1 MEKKS
6 VAFFERG
13 SWYHRTKTL
22 KEDGTVKYGK
32 KGGFESEQDAVK
44 AYKLAEKE
52 FKQQQRKAVMTGKNR
67 QEVMLKDYL
76 IYWYEEVFSQ
86 RIKNTTKMIGAYV
99 LYDLVFP
106 NMEQDIKLRYV
117 SVEYMDALLEKVSHS
132 CASAGNTCRA
142 YLNIAFKDAVIE
154 GYIPRNPIPDTKAYK
169 RKAPKVTIYSKDKLK
184 IFLKAASKD
193 EWYLEYL
200 LGVFCGLR
208 KGEILGLKFSDFD
221 FEQHTVSVRRQLG
234 ANPVMEERSSK
245 IASYS
250 VIEKDPKTFNSV
262 RTLRIPQVI
271 ETEVLRRKNKIDE
284 ERAAL
289 MEGYEDNDYIS
300 CQPNGRPH
308 NMSSMNIALTKLC
321 NRNGLPKIT
330 VHSLRHPYVK
340 HTTKNISLQKQK
352 SQTTNRFDS
361 LGFLFSLLVL
371 CEILIMKM
379 PDTDWHFHYGFSR
392 LLSSQF
398 NGLVY

>member
-117 SVEYMDALLEKVSHS
+117 SVEYMDALLEKVSRS

-221 FEQHTVSVRRQLG
+221 FEQHTVSVKRQLG

-250 VIEKDPKTFNSV
+250 VVEKDPKTFNSV

-284 ERAAL
+284 DRAAL
-289 MEGYEDNDYIS
+289 MDRYEDNDYIS

-330 VHSLRHPYVK
+330 VHSLRHMFA
-340 HTTKNISLQKQK
+340 T
-352 SQTTNRFDS
+352 
-361 LGFLFSLLVL
+361 
-371 CEILIMKM
+371 ILIEQGVPLVKI
-379 PDTDWHFHYGFSR
+379 SA
-392 LLSSQF
+392 LLGHSSVNTTF
-398 NGLVY
+398 EYYCDVMDENENIINFLNEKYSA

>member
-154 GYIPRNPIPDTKAYK
+154 GYIPRNPILDTKAYK
-169 RKAPKVTIYSKDKLK
+169 RKAPKITIYSKEKLK

-221 FEQHTVSVRRQLG
+221 FEQHTVSVKRQLG
-234 ANPVMEERSSK
+234 ANPVMVERSSK

-271 ETEVLRRKNKIDE
+271 ETEVLRRQSKIE
-284 ERAAL
+284 EEKAAL
-289 MEGYEDNDYIS
+289 MDGYEDNDYIS

-321 NRNGLPKIT
+321 NRNGLTKIT
-330 VHSLRHPYVK
+330 VHSLRHMFA
-340 HTTKNISLQKQK
+340 T
-352 SQTTNRFDS
+352 
-361 LGFLFSLLVL
+361 
-371 CEILIMKM
+371 ILIEQGVPLVKI
-379 PDTDWHFHYGFSR
+379 SA
-392 LLSSQF
+392 LLGHSSVNTTF
-398 NGLVY
+398 EYYCDVMDENENIINFLNEKYSS

>member
-13 SWYHRTKTL
+13 SWYYRTKIL

-221 FEQHTVSVRRQLG
+221 FEQHTVSVKRQLG

-289 MEGYEDNDYIS
+289 MDGYEDNDYIS

-330 VHSLRHPYVK
+330 VHSLRHMFA
-340 HTTKNISLQKQK
+340 T
-352 SQTTNRFDS
+352 
-361 LGFLFSLLVL
+361 
-371 CEILIMKM
+371 ILIEQGVPLVKI
-379 PDTDWHFHYGFSR
+379 SA
-392 LLSSQF
+392 LLGHSSVNTTF
-398 NGLVY
+398 EYYCDVMDENENIINFLNEKYSA

>member
-52 FKQQQRKAVMTGKNR
+52 FKQQQRKVVMTGKNR

-117 SVEYMDALLEKVSHS
+117 GVEYMDALLEKVSHS

-184 IFLKAASKD
+184 IFLKVASKD

-221 FEQHTVSVRRQLG
+221 FEQHTVSVKRQLG

-271 ETEVLRRKNKIDE
+271 ESEVLRRKSKIDDDK
-284 ERAAL
+284 AVL
-289 MEGYEDNDYIS
+289 MDGYEDNDYIS

-330 VHSLRHPYVK
+330 VHSLRHMFA
-340 HTTKNISLQKQK
+340 T
-352 SQTTNRFDS
+352 
-361 LGFLFSLLVL
+361 
-371 CEILIMKM
+371 ILIEQGVPLVKI
-379 PDTDWHFHYGFSR
+379 SA
-392 LLSSQF
+392 LLGHSSVNTTF
-398 NGLVY
+398 EYYCDVMDENENIINFLNEKYSA

>member
-52 FKQQQRKAVMTGKNR
+52 FKQQQRKVVMTGKNR

-76 IYWYEEVFSQ
+76 IYWYEEFFSQ

-169 RKAPKVTIYSKDKLK
+169 MKAPKVTIYSKDKLK

-221 FEQHTVSVRRQLG
+221 FEQHTVSVKRQLG

-271 ETEVLRRKNKIDE
+271 ETEVLRRKSKIDE
-284 ERAAL
+284 DRAAL
-289 MEGYEDNDYIS
+289 MDGYEDNDYIS

-330 VHSLRHPYVK
+330 VHSLRHMFV
-340 HTTKNISLQKQK
+340 T
-352 SQTTNRFDS
+352 
-361 LGFLFSLLVL
+361 
-371 CEILIMKM
+371 ILIEQGVPLVKI
-379 PDTDWHFHYGFSR
+379 SA
-392 LLSSQF
+392 LLGHSSVNTTF
-398 NGLVY
+398 EYYCDVMDENENIINFLNEKYSA

>member
-52 FKQQQRKAVMTGKNR
+52 FKQQQRKVVMTGKNR

-86 RIKNTTKMIGAYV
+86 RIKNTTKMMGAYV

-117 SVEYMDALLEKVSHS
+117 GVEYMDALLEKVSHS

-184 IFLKAASKD
+184 IFLKVASKD

-221 FEQHTVSVRRQLG
+221 FEQHTVSVKRQLG

-271 ETEVLRRKNKIDE
+271 ETEVLRRKSEIDE
-284 ERAAL
+284 DKAAL
-289 MEGYEDNDYIS
+289 MDGYEDNDYIS

-330 VHSLRHPYVK
+330 VHSLRHMFA
-340 HTTKNISLQKQK
+340 T
-352 SQTTNRFDS
+352 
-361 LGFLFSLLVL
+361 
-371 CEILIMKM
+371 ILIEQGVPLVKI
-379 PDTDWHFHYGFSR
+379 SA
-392 LLSSQF
+392 LLGHSSVNTTF
-398 NGLVY
+398 EYYCDVMDENENIINFLNEKYSA

>member
-13 SWYHRTKTL
+13 SWYYRTKTL

-52 FKQQQRKAVMTGKNR
+52 FKQQQRKLVMSGKNR

-76 IYWYEEVFSQ
+76 IYWYEDVFSQ

-200 LGVFCGLR
+200 LGLFCGLR

-221 FEQHTVSVRRQLG
+221 FEQHTVRIVRQLG
-234 ANPVMEERSSK
+234 ACPVMEERSSK
-245 IASYS
+245 IASYA
-250 VIEKDPKTFNSV
+250 VEEKDPKTPNSV
-262 RTLRIPQVI
+262 RTLRMPQVV
-271 ETEVLRRKNKIDE
+271 EQEVRRRQTKVEENK
-284 ERAAL
+284 AVL
-289 MEGYEDNDYIS
+289 MDKYEDNGYIS
-300 CQPNGRPH
+300 CQPNGKPH
-308 NMSSMNIALTKLC
+308 NMASMNIALTKVC
-321 NRNGLPKIT
+321 IRNGLPKIT
-330 VHSLRHPYVK
+330 VHALRHMFA
-340 HTTKNISLQKQK
+340 T
-352 SQTTNRFDS
+352 
-361 LGFLFSLLVL
+361 
-371 CEILIMKM
+371 ILIEQGVPLVKI
-379 PDTDWHFHYGFSR
+379 SA
-392 LLSSQF
+392 LLGHSSVNTTF
-398 NGLVY
+398 EYYCDVMDENENIINFLNEKYSA

>member
-234 ANPVMEERSSK
+234 ANPVMEGRSSK

-284 ERAAL
+284 ERVAL
-289 MEGYEDNDYIS
+289 MDGYEDNDYIS

-330 VHSLRHPYVK
+330 VHSLRHMFA
-340 HTTKNISLQKQK
+340 T
-352 SQTTNRFDS
+352 
-361 LGFLFSLLVL
+361 
-371 CEILIMKM
+371 ILIEQGVPLVKI
-379 PDTDWHFHYGFSR
+379 SA
-392 LLSSQF
+392 LLGHSSVNTTF
-398 NGLVY
+398 EYYCDVMDENENIINFLNEKYSA

>member
-284 ERAAL
+284 ERVAL
-289 MEGYEDNDYIS
+289 MDGYEDNDYIS

-330 VHSLRHPYVK
+330 VHSLRHMFA
-340 HTTKNISLQKQK
+340 T
-352 SQTTNRFDS
+352 
-361 LGFLFSLLVL
+361 
-371 CEILIMKM
+371 ILIEQGVPLVKI
-379 PDTDWHFHYGFSR
+379 SA
-392 LLSSQF
+392 LLGHSSVNTTF
-398 NGLVY
+398 EYYCDVMDENENIINFLNEKYSA

>member
-32 KGGFESEQDAVK
+32 KGGFESEQDAIK

-221 FEQHTVSVRRQLG
+221 FEQHTVSVKRQLG
-234 ANPVMEERSSK
+234 ANLVMEERSSK

-284 ERAAL
+284 DRAAL
-289 MEGYEDNDYIS
+289 MDGYEDNDYIS

-330 VHSLRHPYVK
+330 VHSLRHMFA
-340 HTTKNISLQKQK
+340 T
-352 SQTTNRFDS
+352 
-361 LGFLFSLLVL
+361 
-371 CEILIMKM
+371 ILIEQGVPLVKI
-379 PDTDWHFHYGFSR
+379 SA
-392 LLSSQF
+392 LLGHSSVNTTF
-398 NGLVY
+398 EYYCDVMDENENIINFLNEKYSA

>member
-221 FEQHTVSVRRQLG
+221 FKQHTVSVRRQLG

-289 MEGYEDNDYIS
+289 MDGYEDNDYIS

-330 VHSLRHPYVK
+330 VHSLRHMFA
-340 HTTKNISLQKQK
+340 T
-352 SQTTNRFDS
+352 
-361 LGFLFSLLVL
+361 
-371 CEILIMKM
+371 ILIEQGVPLVKI
-379 PDTDWHFHYGFSR
+379 SA
-392 LLSSQF
+392 LLGHSSVNTTF
-398 NGLVY
+398 EYYCDVMDENENIINFLNEKYSA

>member
-221 FEQHTVSVRRQLG
+221 FEQHTVSVKRQLG

-245 IASYS
+245 IASYF
-250 VIEKDPKTFNSV
+250 VVEKDPKTFNSV

-284 ERAAL
+284 DRAAL
-289 MEGYEDNDYIS
+289 MDGYEDNDYIS

-330 VHSLRHPYVK
+330 VHSLRHMFA
-340 HTTKNISLQKQK
+340 T
-352 SQTTNRFDS
+352 
-361 LGFLFSLLVL
+361 
-371 CEILIMKM
+371 ILIEQGVPLVKI
-379 PDTDWHFHYGFSR
+379 SA
-392 LLSSQF
+392 LLGHSSVNTTF
-398 NGLVY
+398 EYYCDVMDENENIINFLNEKYSA

>member
-221 FEQHTVSVRRQLG
+221 FELHTVSVRRQLG

-271 ETEVLRRKNKIDE
+271 ESEVLRRKSKIDE
-284 ERAAL
+284 DKAAL
-289 MEGYEDNDYIS
+289 MDGYEDNDYIS

-330 VHSLRHPYVK
+330 VHSLRHMFA
-340 HTTKNISLQKQK
+340 T
-352 SQTTNRFDS
+352 
-361 LGFLFSLLVL
+361 
-371 CEILIMKM
+371 ILIEQGVPLVKI
-379 PDTDWHFHYGFSR
+379 SA
-392 LLSSQF
+392 LLGHSSVNTTF
-398 NGLVY
+398 EYYCDVMDENENIINFLNEKYSA

>member
-52 FKQQQRKAVMTGKNR
+52 FKQQQRKVVMTGKNR

-76 IYWYEEVFSQ
+76 IYWYEEFFSQ

-169 RKAPKVTIYSKDKLK
+169 RKAPKVTIYSKEKLK

-221 FEQHTVSVRRQLG
+221 FEQHTVSVKRQLG
-234 ANPVMEERSSK
+234 ANPVMVERSSK

-271 ETEVLRRKNKIDE
+271 ETEVLRRQSKIE
-284 ERAAL
+284 EEKAAL
-289 MEGYEDNDYIS
+289 MDGYEDNDYIS

-321 NRNGLPKIT
+321 NRNGLTKIT
-330 VHSLRHPYVK
+330 VHSLRHMFA
-340 HTTKNISLQKQK
+340 T
-352 SQTTNRFDS
+352 
-361 LGFLFSLLVL
+361 
-371 CEILIMKM
+371 ILIEQGVPLVKI
-379 PDTDWHFHYGFSR
+379 SA
-392 LLSSQF
+392 LLGHSSVNTTF
-398 NGLVY
+398 EYYCDVMDENENIINFLNEKYSS

>member
-52 FKQQQRKAVMTGKNR
+52 FKQQQRKVVMTGKNR

-221 FEQHTVSVRRQLG
+221 FEQHTVSVKRQLG

-284 ERAAL
+284 DRAAL
-289 MEGYEDNDYIS
+289 MDGYEDNDYIS
-300 CQPNGRPH
+300 FQPNGRPH

-330 VHSLRHPYVK
+330 VHSLRHMFA
-340 HTTKNISLQKQK
+340 I
-352 SQTTNRFDS
+352 
-361 LGFLFSLLVL
+361 
-371 CEILIMKM
+371 ILIEQGVPLVKI
-379 PDTDWHFHYGFSR
+379 SA
-392 LLSSQF
+392 LLGHSSVNTTF
-398 NGLVY
+398 EYYCDVMDENENIINFLNEKYSA

>member
-22 KEDGTVKYGK
+22 NKDGTVKYGK

-52 FKQQQRKAVMTGKNR
+52 FKQKQRKLMMEGKNR

-86 RIKNTTKMIGAYV
+86 RVENTTKMLGAYV

-106 NMEQDIKLRYV
+106 NIEQDIKLHYV
-117 SVEYMDALLEKVSHS
+117 SVEYMDALLEKLSHS
-132 CASAGNTCRA
+132 CASAGNTCRT
-142 YLNIAFKDAVIE
+142 YLNIAFKDAAVE
-154 GYIPRNPIPDTKAYK
+154 GYIPRNPIPDTKPYK
-169 RKAPKVTIYSKDKLK
+169 RKTPKITIYSKDKLK

-193 EWYLEYL
+193 DWYLEYL

-221 FEQHTVSVRRQLG
+221 FEQHTVRIERQLG
-234 ANPVMEERSSK
+234 ASPVLKERSSK
-245 IASYS
+245 ITSYALE
-250 VIEKDPKTFNSV
+250 EKDPKTPNSI
-262 RTLRIPQVI
+262 RTLRMPQVI
-271 ETEVLRRKNKIDE
+271 EQEVLKRQSKVEENK
-284 ERAAL
+284 AAW
-289 MEGYEDNDYIS
+289 MEKYEDNGYIS

-308 NMSSMNIALTKLC
+308 NMASMNIALTKLC

-330 VHSLRHPYVK
+330 VHALRHMFA
-340 HTTKNISLQKQK
+340 T
-352 SQTTNRFDS
+352 
-361 LGFLFSLLVL
+361 
-371 CEILIMKM
+371 ILIEQGVPLVKI
-379 PDTDWHFHYGFSR
+379 SA
-392 LLSSQF
+392 LLGHSSVNTTF
-398 NGLVY
+398 EYYCDVMVEDENIINFLNEKYSA

>member
-32 KGGFESEQDAVK
+32 KGGFESEQDAVN

-52 FKQQQRKAVMTGKNR
+52 FKQQQRKAVMAGKNR

-221 FEQHTVSVRRQLG
+221 FEQHTVSVKRQLG

-284 ERAAL
+284 DRDAL
-289 MEGYEDNDYIS
+289 MDGYENNDYIS

-330 VHSLRHPYVK
+330 VHSLRHMFA
-340 HTTKNISLQKQK
+340 T
-352 SQTTNRFDS
+352 
-361 LGFLFSLLVL
+361 
-371 CEILIMKM
+371 ILIEQGVPLVKI
-379 PDTDWHFHYGFSR
+379 SA
-392 LLSSQF
+392 LLGHSSVNTTF
-398 NGLVY
+398 EYYCDVMDENENIINFLNEKYSA

>member
-22 KEDGTVKYGK
+22 NKDGTVKYGK

-52 FKQQQRKAVMTGKNR
+52 FKQQQRKLMMEGKNR

-86 RIKNTTKMIGAYV
+86 RVENTTKMLGAYV

-117 SVEYMDALLEKVSHS
+117 SVEYMDALLEKLSHS
-132 CASAGNTCRA
+132 CASAGNTCRT

-154 GYIPRNPIPDTKAYK
+154 GYISRNTKPYK
-169 RKAPKVTIYSKDKLK
+169 RKAPKVTIYSRDKLK

-193 EWYLEYL
+193 DWYLEYL

-221 FEQHTVSVRRQLG
+221 FEQHTVKIERQLG
-234 ANPVMEERSSK
+234 ASPVMEERSGK
-245 IASYS
+245 
-250 VIEKDPKTFNSV
+250 
-262 RTLRIPQVI
+262 
-271 ETEVLRRKNKIDE
+271 VLRRQQVVEAHKELLLDS
-284 ERAAL
+284 
-289 MEGYEDNDYIS
+289 YEDNGYIS

-308 NMSSMNIALTKLC
+308 GLSSMNTALTKLC
-321 NRNGLPKIT
+321 KRNGLPKVS
-330 VHSLRHPYVK
+330 VHSLRHMFA
-340 HTTKNISLQKQK
+340 T
-352 SQTTNRFDS
+352 
-361 LGFLFSLLVL
+361 
-371 CEILIMKM
+371 ILIEQGVPLVKI
-379 PDTDWHFHYGFSR
+379 SA
-392 LLSSQF
+392 LLGHSSVNTTF
-398 NGLVY
+398 EYYCDVMDENENIICFMNEKYSA

>member
-32 KGGFESEQDAVK
+32 RGGFESEQDAVK

-221 FEQHTVSVRRQLG
+221 FEQHTVSVKRQLG

-245 IASYS
+245 VASYS

-271 ETEVLRRKNKIDE
+271 ESEVLRRKSKIE
-284 ERAAL
+284 EDKAAL
-289 MEGYEDNDYIS
+289 MDGYEDNDYIS

-330 VHSLRHPYVK
+330 VHSLRHMFA
-340 HTTKNISLQKQK
+340 T
-352 SQTTNRFDS
+352 
-361 LGFLFSLLVL
+361 
-371 CEILIMKM
+371 ILIEQGVPLVKI
-379 PDTDWHFHYGFSR
+379 SA
-392 LLSSQF
+392 LLGHSSVNTTF
-398 NGLVY
+398 EYYCDVMDENENIINFLNEKYSA

>member
-52 FKQQQRKAVMTGKNR
+52 FKQQQRKVVMTGKNR

-221 FEQHTVSVRRQLG
+221 FEQHTVSVKRQLG

-271 ETEVLRRKNKIDE
+271 ETEVLRRKSEIDE
-284 ERAAL
+284 DKAAL
-289 MEGYEDNDYIS
+289 MDGYEDNDYIS

-330 VHSLRHPYVK
+330 VHSLRHMFA
-340 HTTKNISLQKQK
+340 T
-352 SQTTNRFDS
+352 
-361 LGFLFSLLVL
+361 
-371 CEILIMKM
+371 ILIEQGVPLVKI
-379 PDTDWHFHYGFSR
+379 SA
-392 LLSSQF
+392 LLGHSSVNTTF
-398 NGLVY
+398 EYYCDVMDENENIINFLNEKYSA

>member
-76 IYWYEEVFSQ
+76 IYWYEEIFSQ

-154 GYIPRNPIPDTKAYK
+154 GYIPRNPIPYTKAYK

-221 FEQHTVSVRRQLG
+221 FEQHTVSVKRQLG

-289 MEGYEDNDYIS
+289 MDGYEDNDYIS

-330 VHSLRHPYVK
+330 VHSLRHMFA
-340 HTTKNISLQKQK
+340 T
-352 SQTTNRFDS
+352 
-361 LGFLFSLLVL
+361 
-371 CEILIMKM
+371 ILIEQGVPLVKI
-379 PDTDWHFHYGFSR
+379 SA
-392 LLSSQF
+392 LLGHSSVNTTF
-398 NGLVY
+398 EYYCDVMDENENIINFLNEKYSA

>member
-52 FKQQQRKAVMTGKNR
+52 FKQQQRKIVMTGKNR

-221 FEQHTVSVRRQLG
+221 FEQHTVSVKRQLG

-271 ETEVLRRKNKIDE
+271 ETEVLRRKSKIDE
-284 ERAAL
+284 DKAAL
-289 MEGYEDNDYIS
+289 VDGYEDNDYIS

-330 VHSLRHPYVK
+330 VHSLRHMFA
-340 HTTKNISLQKQK
+340 T
-352 SQTTNRFDS
+352 
-361 LGFLFSLLVL
+361 
-371 CEILIMKM
+371 ILIEQGVPLVKI
-379 PDTDWHFHYGFSR
+379 SA
-392 LLSSQF
+392 LLGHSSVNTTF
-398 NGLVY
+398 EYYCDVMDENENIINFLNEKYSA

>member
-52 FKQQQRKAVMTGKNR
+52 FKQQQRKVVMTGKNR

-76 IYWYEEVFSQ
+76 IYWYEEFFSK

-169 RKAPKVTIYSKDKLK
+169 RKAPKVTIYSKEKLK

-221 FEQHTVSVRRQLG
+221 FEQHTVSVKRQLG

-250 VIEKDPKTFNSV
+250 VIEKDPKTVNSV

-289 MEGYEDNDYIS
+289 MDGYEDNDYIS

-330 VHSLRHPYVK
+330 VHSLRHMFA
-340 HTTKNISLQKQK
+340 T
-352 SQTTNRFDS
+352 
-361 LGFLFSLLVL
+361 
-371 CEILIMKM
+371 ILIEQGVPLVKI
-379 PDTDWHFHYGFSR
+379 SA
-392 LLSSQF
+392 LLGHSSVNTTF
-398 NGLVY
+398 EYYCDVMDENENIINFLNEKYSA

>member
-1 MEKKS
+1 MGKKS

-13 SWYHRTKTL
+13 SWYYRTKTL

-52 FKQQQRKAVMTGKNR
+52 FKQQQRKLVMSGKNR

-76 IYWYEEVFSQ
+76 IYWYEDVFSQ

-200 LGVFCGLR
+200 LGLFCGLR

-221 FEQHTVSVRRQLG
+221 FEQHTVSVKRQLG

-262 RTLRIPQVI
+262 RTLRMPQVI
-271 ETEVLRRKNKIDE
+271 ETEVLRRQSKIE
-284 ERAAL
+284 EEKAAL
-289 MEGYEDNDYIS
+289 MDGYEDNDYIS

-308 NMSSMNIALTKLC
+308 NISSMNIALTKLC

-330 VHSLRHPYVK
+330 VHSLRHMFA
-340 HTTKNISLQKQK
+340 T
-352 SQTTNRFDS
+352 
-361 LGFLFSLLVL
+361 
-371 CEILIMKM
+371 ILIEQGVPLVKI
-379 PDTDWHFHYGFSR
+379 SA
-392 LLSSQF
+392 LLGHSSVNTTF
-398 NGLVY
+398 EYYCDVMDENENIINFLNEKYSA

>member
-32 KGGFESEQDAVK
+32 KGGYESEQDAVK

-184 IFLKAASKD
+184 IFLKVASKD

-271 ETEVLRRKNKIDE
+271 ESEVLRRKSKIDE
-284 ERAAL
+284 DKATL

-330 VHSLRHPYVK
+330 VHSLRHMFA
-340 HTTKNISLQKQK
+340 T
-352 SQTTNRFDS
+352 
-361 LGFLFSLLVL
+361 
-371 CEILIMKM
+371 ILIEQGVPLVKI
-379 PDTDWHFHYGFSR
+379 SA
-392 LLSSQF
+392 LLGHSSVNTTF
-398 NGLVY
+398 EYYCDVMDENENIINFLNEKYSA

>member
-32 KGGFESEQDAVK
+32 RGGFESEQDAVK

-169 RKAPKVTIYSKDKLK
+169 RKAPKVTIYSKEKLK

-271 ETEVLRRKNKIDE
+271 ESEVLRRKSKIDDAK
-284 ERAAL
+284 AAL
-289 MEGYEDNDYIS
+289 MDGYEDNDYIS

-330 VHSLRHPYVK
+330 VHSLRHMFA
-340 HTTKNISLQKQK
+340 T
-352 SQTTNRFDS
+352 
-361 LGFLFSLLVL
+361 
-371 CEILIMKM
+371 ILIEQGVPLVKI
-379 PDTDWHFHYGFSR
+379 SA
-392 LLSSQF
+392 LLGHSSVNTTF
-398 NGLVY
+398 EYYCDVMDENENIINFLNEKYSA

>member
-221 FEQHTVSVRRQLG
+221 FKQHTVSVRRQLG

-245 IASYS
+245 IASCS

-271 ETEVLRRKNKIDE
+271 ESEVLRRKSKIDE
-284 ERAAL
+284 DKAAL
-289 MEGYEDNDYIS
+289 MDGYEDNDYIS

-321 NRNGLPKIT
+321 NRNGLTKIT
-330 VHSLRHPYVK
+330 VHSLRHMFA
-340 HTTKNISLQKQK
+340 T
-352 SQTTNRFDS
+352 
-361 LGFLFSLLVL
+361 
-371 CEILIMKM
+371 ILIEQGVPLVKI
-379 PDTDWHFHYGFSR
+379 SA
-392 LLSSQF
+392 LLGHSSVNTTF
-398 NGLVY
+398 EYYCDVMDENENIINFLNEKYSA

>member
-154 GYIPRNPIPDTKAYK
+154 GYIPRNPIPDTKVYK

-262 RTLRIPQVI
+262 RILRIPQVI

-284 ERAAL
+284 DRAAL
-289 MEGYEDNDYIS
+289 MDGYEDNDYIS

-330 VHSLRHPYVK
+330 VHSLRHMFA
-340 HTTKNISLQKQK
+340 T
-352 SQTTNRFDS
+352 
-361 LGFLFSLLVL
+361 
-371 CEILIMKM
+371 ILIEQGVPLVKI
-379 PDTDWHFHYGFSR
+379 SA
-392 LLSSQF
+392 LLGHSSVNTTF
-398 NGLVY
+398 EYYCDVMDENENIINFLNEKYSA

>member
-169 RKAPKVTIYSKDKLK
+169 RKAPKITIYSKEKLK

-221 FEQHTVSVRRQLG
+221 FEQHTVSVKRQLG
-234 ANPVMEERSSK
+234 ANPVMVERSSK

-271 ETEVLRRKNKIDE
+271 ETEVLRRQSKIE
-284 ERAAL
+284 EEKAAL
-289 MEGYEDNDYIS
+289 MDGYEDNDYIS

-321 NRNGLPKIT
+321 NRNGLTKIT
-330 VHSLRHPYVK
+330 VHSLRHMFA
-340 HTTKNISLQKQK
+340 T
-352 SQTTNRFDS
+352 
-361 LGFLFSLLVL
+361 
-371 CEILIMKM
+371 ILIEQGVPLVKI
-379 PDTDWHFHYGFSR
+379 SA
-392 LLSSQF
+392 LLGHSSVNTTF
-398 NGLVY
+398 EYYCDVMDENENIINFLNEKYSS

>member
-132 CASAGNTCRA
+132 CASAGNTCRT

-221 FEQHTVSVRRQLG
+221 FEQHTVSVKRQLG
-234 ANPVMEERSSK
+234 ANPVMEERCSK

-284 ERAAL
+284 DRAAL
-289 MEGYEDNDYIS
+289 MDGYEDNDYIS

-330 VHSLRHPYVK
+330 VHSLRHMFA
-340 HTTKNISLQKQK
+340 T
-352 SQTTNRFDS
+352 
-361 LGFLFSLLVL
+361 
-371 CEILIMKM
+371 ILIEQGIPLVKI
-379 PDTDWHFHYGFSR
+379 SA
-392 LLSSQF
+392 LLGHSSVNTTF
-398 NGLVY
+398 EYYCDVMDENENIINFLNEKYSA

>member
-1 MEKKS
+1 
-6 VAFFERG
+6 
-13 SWYHRTKTL
+13 
-22 KEDGTVKYGK
+22 
-32 KGGFESEQDAVK
+32 
-44 AYKLAEKE
+44 
-52 FKQQQRKAVMTGKNR
+52 MTGKNR
-67 QEVMLKDYL
+67 QEVMLRDYL

-193 EWYLEYL
+193 EWCLEYL

-250 VIEKDPKTFNSV
+250 VMEKDPKTFNSV

-271 ETEVLRRKNKIDE
+271 ESEVLRRRSKIDDDK
-284 ERAAL
+284 AAL
-289 MEGYEDNDYIS
+289 MDGYEDNDYIS
-300 CQPNGRPH
+300 CRPNGRPH

-330 VHSLRHPYVK
+330 VHSLRHMFA
-340 HTTKNISLQKQK
+340 T
-352 SQTTNRFDS
+352 
-361 LGFLFSLLVL
+361 
-371 CEILIMKM
+371 ILIEQGVPLVKI
-379 PDTDWHFHYGFSR
+379 SA
-392 LLSSQF
+392 LLGHSSVNTTF
-398 NGLVY
+398 EYYCDVMDENENIINFLNEKYSA

>member
-13 SWYHRTKTL
+13 SWYYRTKTL

-52 FKQQQRKAVMTGKNR
+52 FKQQQRKLVMSGKNR

-76 IYWYEEVFSQ
+76 IYWYEDVFSQ

-117 SVEYMDALLEKVSHS
+117 SVEYMDALLETVSHS

-200 LGVFCGLR
+200 LGLFCGLR

-221 FEQHTVSVRRQLG
+221 FEQHTVRIERQLG
-234 ANPVMEERSSK
+234 ASPVMEERSSK
-245 IASYS
+245 IASYA
-250 VIEKDPKTFNSV
+250 VEEKDPKTPNSV
-262 RTLRIPQVI
+262 RTLRMPQVV
-271 ETEVLRRKNKIDE
+271 EQEVLRRQTKVEENK
-284 ERAAL
+284 AVL
-289 MEGYEDNDYIS
+289 MDKYEDNGYIS
-300 CQPNGRPH
+300 CQPNGKPH
-308 NMSSMNIALTKLC
+308 NMASMNIALTKVC
-321 NRNGLPKIT
+321 IRNGLPKIT
-330 VHSLRHPYVK
+330 VHALRHMFA
-340 HTTKNISLQKQK
+340 T
-352 SQTTNRFDS
+352 
-361 LGFLFSLLVL
+361 
-371 CEILIMKM
+371 ILIEQGVPLVKI
-379 PDTDWHFHYGFSR
+379 SA
-392 LLSSQF
+392 LLGHSSVNTTF
-398 NGLVY
+398 EYYCDVMDENENIINFLNEKYSA

>member
-52 FKQQQRKAVMTGKNR
+52 FKQQQRKAIMTGKNR

-154 GYIPRNPIPDTKAYK
+154 GYIPRNPIPDTKVYK

-271 ETEVLRRKNKIDE
+271 ESEVLRRKSKIDE
-284 ERAAL
+284 DKATL

-330 VHSLRHPYVK
+330 VHSLRHMFA
-340 HTTKNISLQKQK
+340 T
-352 SQTTNRFDS
+352 
-361 LGFLFSLLVL
+361 
-371 CEILIMKM
+371 ILIEQGVPLVKI
-379 PDTDWHFHYGFSR
+379 SA
-392 LLSSQF
+392 LLGHSSVNTTF
-398 NGLVY
+398 EYYCDVMDENENIINFLNEKYSA

>member
-1 MEKKS
+1 
-6 VAFFERG
+6 
-13 SWYHRTKTL
+13 
-22 KEDGTVKYGK
+22 
-32 KGGFESEQDAVK
+32 
-44 AYKLAEKE
+44 
-52 FKQQQRKAVMTGKNR
+52 
-67 QEVMLKDYL
+67 
-76 IYWYEEVFSQ
+76 
-86 RIKNTTKMIGAYV
+86 
-99 LYDLVFP
+99 
-106 NMEQDIKLRYV
+106 MEQDIKLRYV

-169 RKAPKVTIYSKDKLK
+169 RKVPKVTIYSKDKLK

-221 FEQHTVSVRRQLG
+221 FEQHTVSVKRQLG

-271 ETEVLRRKNKIDE
+271 EQMYKEVTDVMVNLDFLDE
-284 ERAAL
+284 NLEFA
-289 MEGYEDNDYIS
+289 G
-300 CQPNGRPH
+300 
-308 NMSSMNIALTKLC
+308 
-321 NRNGLPKIT
+321 
-330 VHSLRHPYVK
+330 
-340 HTTKNISLQKQK
+340 
-352 SQTTNRFDS
+352 
-361 LGFLFSLLVL
+361 
-371 CEILIMKM
+371 
-379 PDTDWHFHYGFSR
+379 
-392 LLSSQF
+392 
-398 NGLVY
+398 